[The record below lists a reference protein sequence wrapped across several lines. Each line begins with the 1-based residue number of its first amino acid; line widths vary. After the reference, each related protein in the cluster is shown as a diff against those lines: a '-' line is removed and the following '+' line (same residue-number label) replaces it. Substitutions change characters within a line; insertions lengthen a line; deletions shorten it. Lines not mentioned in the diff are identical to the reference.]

1 MKTYDEIVLDK
12 IKENQPITAN
22 QLAIEL
28 GYINSNS
35 IWAYMNKLVKN
46 ELILKDSTHKPYK
59 YTVNEVKLK

>member
-1 MKTYDEIVLDK
+1 MKTYDDMVLDK
-12 IKENQPITAN
+12 IKENQPITAKK
-22 QLAIEL
+22 LAIEL

-59 YTVNEVKLK
+59 YIVNEVKLK

>member
-35 IWAYMNKLVKN
+35 IWAYMNKLVKDN
-46 ELILKDSTHKPYK
+46 QILKDSTHKPYK